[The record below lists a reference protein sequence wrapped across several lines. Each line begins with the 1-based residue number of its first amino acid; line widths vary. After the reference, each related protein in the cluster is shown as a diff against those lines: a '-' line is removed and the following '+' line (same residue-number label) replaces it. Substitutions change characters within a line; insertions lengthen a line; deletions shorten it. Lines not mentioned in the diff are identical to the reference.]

1 MARSPQPHI
10 KNLADLLAFE
20 AQLDRSICG
29 TSLND
34 QDETRLAEEGA
45 HDPTPTHY
53 FVLEHLFKHFTFDED
68 SRLLD
73 VGCGTGRV
81 LAFFVLQGFPGHAT
95 GIELD
100 PELASST
107 AAWASR
113 HRNLT
118 VLQGSALDL
127 DLSPYTPFYLFNP
140 FDPNVLERFILALEE
155 QLTHP
160 FTLIHM
166 SDNGDTWR
174 YVGRP
179 GWSEVASGSIKNC
192 QNDRGHKFSVYE
204 WPQHYTVWHY
214 DGARR

>member
-1 MARSPQPHI
+1 MAQSPHPHI

-20 AQLDRSICG
+20 EQLDHSICG

-53 FVLEHLFKHFTFDED
+53 FVLEHLFKHFSFDED

-73 VGCGTGRV
+73 VGCGIGRV
-81 LAFFVLQGFPGHAT
+81 LAFFVLQGFPGNAT

-113 HRNLT
+113 SSFSVSQSARALRIK
-118 VLQGSALDL
+118 SALFPPADARTAMRI
-127 DLSPYTPFYLFNP
+127 SPVTAVISP
-140 FDPNVLERFILALEE
+140 
-155 QLTHP
+155 
-160 FTLIHM
+160 
-166 SDNGDTWR
+166 
-174 YVGRP
+174 
-179 GWSEVASGSIKNC
+179 
-192 QNDRGHKFSVYE
+192 
-204 WPQHYTVWHY
+204 
-214 DGARR
+214 